1 MNIRGRPTSEGKIYC
16 EGWAAGANSTPEWC
30 RKIKG
35 EKDDDERREVKE
47 AAQRIQALSSKP
59 LSQVDADDLVPLAKL
74 CLCRDHRDE
83 KQIAS
88 VALRWRLAI
97 FFLKRGYIR
106 TSSSVSTAGF
116 ERVQD
121 SYPAPK
127 DYSAVP
133 EVPDGLYGLVI
144 NTIWREIQRGPLGP
158 KFFQQPKDY
167 VRLDVRETIKRA
179 RGKTENSRHEN
190 QLDINSKSQIERAGN
205 CKRKKI

>member
-1 MNIRGRPTSEGKIYC
+1 LNIRGRPTSEGKIYC

-30 RKIKG
+30 LKIKG

-127 DYSAVP
+127 DYSAV

-144 NTIWREIQRGPLGP
+144 NTIWREIQRGPLGL
-158 KFFQQPKDY
+158 KLFQQPKDY
-167 VRLDVRETIKRA
+167 VRLDVRETIKKA

-205 CKRKKI
+205 CRRKMI